1 MLGRHQQIKRT
12 KSAVLLALSVGGSIQ
27 RKDHVIRGVDSI
39 DIMRGEAVR
48 RGAGGAAQRG
58 EWSAVCNRG

>member
-1 MLGRHQQIKRT
+1 MLGRHQRIKRT
-12 KSAVLLALSVGGSIQ
+12 KSAVLLALSVSGSVR

-48 RGAGGAAQRG
+48 RGAAGAAQWG

>member
-1 MLGRHQQIKRT
+1 MLGRPQRIKRT
-12 KSAVLLALSVGGSIQ
+12 KSAVLLALSVGGSVR

-39 DIMRGEAVR
+39 DIMRGEAVQ